1 MDKEDLFKPYI
12 QDDLALLPPCI
23 GDFISPSDPVRLVS
37 TIVDKLDISNILKDY
52 KGGGTTSYHPRML
65 LKVIIYA
72 YLCNIYSGRKIEKM
86 LCENIKFMWL
96 SGMSRPD
103 YRTINLFRSKRLA
116 NGIFEDLFSQV
127 VELLNSEGLVS
138 LQVQYIDGTKIE
150 SAANKYTFV
159 WRGSVEKNKQKLL
172 NKVHFI
178 LVQANDLLSQELQE
192 EIPDELSPELMK
204 EKTERIIK
212 KLDSSDLDKDN
223 LKKKI
228 KELKEIK
235 EEKANKLEDYNKH
248 LEILGQRNSY
258 SKTDPD
264 ATFMRMKEDAM
275 LNGQT
280 KPGYNVQISTENQF
294 ITHFGIYWR
303 PSDTGTMIDYLESF
317 KNTYEKQSPVVV
329 ADSGYGSEQNY
340 EYMFSNG
347 ITPYVKYNMFHAE
360 SKQKYK
366 QRIFLSAN
374 FKYDKESDSFICPN
388 NKRLSKFETGT
399 IISELGFQ
407 SEVIRYK
414 AEDCSQCPYRHE
426 CYKGKSNSRII
437 EVNQKLK
444 EYKNKARQLLES
456 EEGLMHR
463 SRRPIEPEA
472 VFGDIKYNH
481 GFKRFRLRSKAKVI
495 IEFGLV
501 ALAHNIRKWANIRNE
516 MNAVI
521 S

>member
-1 MDKEDLFKPYI
+1 MDKEELFKPYI

-72 YLCNIYSGRKIEKM
+72 YLCNIYSGRKIE
-86 LCENIKFMWL
+86 
-96 SGMSRPD
+96 PD

-212 KLDSSDLDKDN
+212 KLESSDLDKDN

-228 KELKEIK
+228 KE
-235 EEKANKLEDYNKH
+235 
-248 LEILGQRNSY
+248 
-258 SKTDPD
+258 
-264 ATFMRMKEDAM
+264 
-275 LNGQT
+275 
-280 KPGYNVQISTENQF
+280 
-294 ITHFGIYWR
+294 
-303 PSDTGTMIDYLESF
+303 
-317 KNTYEKQSPVVV
+317 
-329 ADSGYGSEQNY
+329 
-340 EYMFSNG
+340 
-347 ITPYVKYNMFHAE
+347 
-360 SKQKYK
+360 
-366 QRIFLSAN
+366 
-374 FKYDKESDSFICPN
+374 
-388 NKRLSKFETGT
+388 
-399 IISELGFQ
+399 
-407 SEVIRYK
+407 
-414 AEDCSQCPYRHE
+414 
-426 CYKGKSNSRII
+426 
-437 EVNQKLK
+437 
-444 EYKNKARQLLES
+444 
-456 EEGLMHR
+456 
-463 SRRPIEPEA
+463 
-472 VFGDIKYNH
+472 
-481 GFKRFRLRSKAKVI
+481 
-495 IEFGLV
+495 
-501 ALAHNIRKWANIRNE
+501 
-516 MNAVI
+516 
-521 S
+521 

>member
-1 MDKEDLFKPYI
+1 
-12 QDDLALLPPCI
+12 
-23 GDFISPSDPVRLVS
+23 
-37 TIVDKLDISNILKDY
+37 
-52 KGGGTTSYHPRML
+52 
-65 LKVIIYA
+65 
-72 YLCNIYSGRKIEKM
+72 M

-96 SGMSRPD
+96 AGMSRPD

-159 WRGSVEKNKQKLL
+159 WRGSVEKNKKKLL
-172 NKVHFI
+172 SKVHFI
-178 LVQANDLLSQELQE
+178 LVQANDLLSKELQE
-192 EIPDELSPELMK
+192 EIPDELTPELMK
-204 EKTERIIK
+204 EKTERIIN
-212 KLDSSDLDKDN
+212 KLEGTDLDKDD

-228 KELKEIK
+228 KELKEVK
-235 EEKANKLEDYNKH
+235 EEKANKLESYNKH
-248 LEILGQRNSY
+248 LETLGQRNSY

-303 PSDTGTMIDYLESF
+303 PTDTGTMIDYLESF
-317 KNTYEKQSPVVV
+317 KHTYDKQSPVVV

-360 SKQKYK
+360 TKRKYK
-366 QRIFLSAN
+366 KNIFLSAN

-388 NKRLSKFETGT
+388 NKRLNKIENITV
-399 IISELGFQ
+399 ISELGFQ
-407 SEVIRYK
+407 SEVTRYK
-414 AEDCSQCPYRHE
+414 AEDCSQCPYRQE
-426 CYKGKSNSRII
+426 CYKGKSISRII
-437 EVNQKLK
+437 EVNHKLK
-444 EYKNKARQLLES
+444 EYKNKTRKLLES

-481 GFKRFRLRSKAKVI
+481 DFKRFRLRSKAKVI

-501 ALAHNIRKWANIRNE
+501 ALAHNIRKWANIRKE
-516 MNAVI
+516 MTPI
-521 S
+521 KS